1 MTSKKRAL
9 ITGITGQDGSYLAE
23 LLLEKGY
30 EVHGMV
36 RRSSTETFQRLAH
49 IRDDLVLHTGDLL
62 DQRSLVDVLRDCEPH
77 EIYNLAA
84 MSFVAASWSQPV
96 LTAEFTAVGVT
107 RILEAMREVVPTARF
122 YQASSSEMFGKVREV
137 PQSES
142 TPFYPRSPYG
152 VAKCYGHFITVNYRE
167 SYDLFAVSGILF
179 NHEGSRRGLEFVT
192 RKVTH
197 GAAAI
202 KLGLQD
208 ELALGNLD
216 AERDWG
222 YAEDYVEAMWLMLQ
236 QDEPEDYVIA
246 TGEAHSVRELVQ
258 VAFEHVGLDPDNHVR
273 IDPQFLRPAEVEHLV
288 GDYSKAREKL
298 GWAPRTSFEE
308 MIRLMVDS
316 DLELLSRGVPQKQ
329 AG

>member
-1 MTSKKRAL
+1 MNEPRRAL
-9 ITGITGQDGSYLAE
+9 VTGITGQDGSYLAD

-36 RRSSTETFQRLAH
+36 RRSSTETFQRLEH
-49 IRDDLVLHTGDLL
+49 VRDRLTLHTGDLL
-62 DQRSLVDVLRDCEPH
+62 DQRSLVDVLRACEPH

-96 LTAEFTAVGVT
+96 LTAEFTGAGVT
-107 RILEAMREVVPTARF
+107 RMLEAMREVTPEARF
-122 YQASSSEMFGKVREV
+122 YQASSSEMFGKVRQV
-137 PQSES
+137 PQDES

-167 SYDLFAVSGILF
+167 SYDLFACSGILF
-179 NHEGSRRGLEFVT
+179 NHESERRGLEFVT

-202 KLGLQD
+202 HLGLAE

-222 YAEDYVEAMWLMLQ
+222 YAKDYVEAIWLMLQ

-246 TGEAHSVRELVQ
+246 TGEAHSVRELVD
-258 VAFEHVGLDPDNHVR
+258 VAFEHVGLDPKHHVR
-273 IDPQFLRPAEVEHLV
+273 TDPRFLRPAEVEHLV
-288 GDYSKAREKL
+288 GNYSKAKEKL
-298 GWAPRTSFEE
+298 GWEPRTSFEE
-308 MIRLMVDS
+308 LVRLMVDS
-316 DLELLSRGVPQKQ
+316 DLELLAKGVPQKQ